1 VNVLMLTPMVPSASA
16 SSAGA
21 IVMHQE
27 VRALAACHDVT
38 LATLAT
44 ANDDAAIRD
53 LRDTGLRVHAV
64 MRHREH
70 GPGALV
76 RRALLGFRWRLG
88 HLPLRTLVFHER
100 AMQATLDRLATT
112 RYDIVH
118 VVDNAMAQYR
128 RPRSSATVLSEYE
141 VRLTTDDAVVGAE
154 AMPSRRA
161 REAERERWQ
170 RYQSR
175 VWNAF
180 DRVQVFTERDAATVR
195 DVARCANRVVVNPFG
210 VDLPELVSD
219 REMVA
224 GNLVFVGG
232 FAHPPNEDA
241 AIWLAEEILPLVR
254 ARCPDA
260 RLTIVGAD
268 PPETVRRL
276 AGPTTVVTGH
286 VDAVEPYLDSA
297 EVVVAPVRSGGGM
310 RLKVLQAM
318 ARSRPVVTT
327 GRGAEGV
334 WNPPGAPTLRVA
346 DDAAGIAAH
355 IVELL
360 ESAEARSALGMRARA
375 AVAAHHT
382 WAQFAQRMHATYAAL
397 AASEAA

>member
-1 VNVLMLTPMVPSASA
+1 
-16 SSAGA
+16 
-21 IVMHQE
+21 
-27 VRALAACHDVT
+27 
-38 LATLAT
+38 
-44 ANDDAAIRD
+44 
-53 LRDTGLRVHAV
+53 
-64 MRHREH
+64 
-70 GPGALV
+70 
-76 RRALLGFRWRLG
+76 
-88 HLPLRTLVFHER
+88 
-100 AMQATLDRLATT
+100 
-112 RYDIVH
+112 
-118 VVDNAMAQYR
+118 
-128 RPRSSATVLSEYE
+128 
-141 VRLTTDDAVVGAE
+141 
-154 AMPSRRA
+154 MPSRRA
-161 REAERERWQ
+161 REAEQERWQ

-195 DVARCANRVVVNPFG
+195 DVAPPANRVVVNPFG

-219 REMVA
+219 KETVA

-232 FAHPPNEDA
+232 FAHPPNVDA
-241 AIWLAEEILPLVR
+241 AIWLAGEILPLVR

-260 RLTIVGAD
+260 RLTIVGTR
-268 PPETVRRL
+268 PPDSVRKL

-327 GRGAEGV
+327 ARGAEGV

-360 ESAEARSALGMRARA
+360 ESAEARSALGMRARV
-375 AVAAHHT
+375 AVAEHHT
-382 WAQFAQRMHATYAAL
+382 WAQFAQRMHATYASL